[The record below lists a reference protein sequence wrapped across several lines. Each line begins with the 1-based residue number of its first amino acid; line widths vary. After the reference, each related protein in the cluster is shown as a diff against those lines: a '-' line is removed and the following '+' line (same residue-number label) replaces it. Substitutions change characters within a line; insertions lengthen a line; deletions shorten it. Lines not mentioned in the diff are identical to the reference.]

1 MQRPTPQSHAVS
13 IDQLTFRYPG
23 SGRTTVLN
31 IPHWQI
37 AQGEQVFLKG
47 PSGSGKTTLLNLLA
61 GTLCASSG
69 TLKVLGV
76 NLAQRSA
83 RQRDHFRAAH
93 IGVVFQQFNLI
104 PYLSVRDNLLLAAKL
119 GGTTT
124 AAALERSAL
133 LFDTL
138 KLDEQLLSEH
148 PTRLSAGQQQ
158 RAAIVRALV
167 NAPEILIADEP
178 TSALDSQLRDSFV
191 QHLLALTREWQSTLI
206 FVSHDD
212 SLGRQF
218 QRVTA
223 LAEINRHGDRH
234 AD

>member
-1 MQRPTPQSHAVS
+1 
-13 IDQLTFRYPG
+13 
-23 SGRTTVLN
+23 
-31 IPHWQI
+31 
-37 AQGEQVFLKG
+37 
-47 PSGSGKTTLLNLLA
+47 
-61 GTLCASSG
+61 
-69 TLKVLGV
+69 
-76 NLAQRSA
+76 
-83 RQRDHFRAAH
+83 
-93 IGVVFQQFNLI
+93 
-104 PYLSVRDNLLLAAKL
+104 VRDNLLVAAKL

-158 RAAIVRALV
+158 RVAIVRALV

-191 QHLLALTREWQSTLI
+191 QHLLALAREWQSTLI

-212 SLGRQF
+212 SLGGQF

-223 LAEINRHGDRH
+223 LAEINRSGDKY